1 MLLEGATNHFG
12 KVLLACAT
20 NMENHII
27 SEHLHRFCMLSYY
40 RFQVKSFKTPFF
52 LILKIAINP
61 KYAQMHGTL
70 DAPAPF
76 STIPSRYL
84 YMLFLHPFSYILFSI
99 TKHLEEDKA
108 SNIISSKSTRC
119 QIKLGLAATILG
131 PSMFARISLLQGNLK
146 ISHGKQRVP
155 RTSDM
160 DLLTENFWKTKRGG
174 QTSCPRNL
182 GIYLLA

>member
-12 KVLLACAT
+12 KVLLTCAT
-20 NMENHII
+20 NMENHFM
-27 SEHLHRFCMLSYY
+27 SEHLQGLCMLSYY

-99 TKHLEEDKA
+99 TKA
-108 SNIISSKSTRC
+108 SGGR
-119 QIKLGLAATILG
+119 
-131 PSMFARISLLQGNLK
+131 QG
-146 ISHGKQRVP
+146 V
-155 RTSDM
+155 
-160 DLLTENFWKTKRGG
+160 
-174 QTSCPRNL
+174 
-182 GIYLLA
+182 